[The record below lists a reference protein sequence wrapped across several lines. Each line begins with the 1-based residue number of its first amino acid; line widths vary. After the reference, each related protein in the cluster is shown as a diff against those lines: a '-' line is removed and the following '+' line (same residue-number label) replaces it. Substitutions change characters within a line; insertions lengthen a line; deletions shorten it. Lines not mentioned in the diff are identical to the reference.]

1 MFVAQTYLPS
11 GDGIAIQPKS
21 VLTNASLAEYGV
33 STEPRTCLVI
43 LTLILRHK
51 AEADADALD
60 GVYLA
65 RVRARVALHGF
76 FVS

>member
-1 MFVAQTYLPS
+1 MAQTYLPS

-43 LTLILRHK
+43 LTLIIRHQT
-51 AEADADALD
+51 EADADALD
-60 GVYLA
+60 GIDLT
-65 RVRARVALHGF
+65 RVAARVALHGLL
-76 FVS
+76 VA